1 MIIIQKDKKERKE
14 KRKYKKHW
22 GSKRLLSVK
31 IVRDQGLTTHH
42 LIGITEAVIA
52 TLSTLRDSGHNK
64 VRGQMR
70 GRNLDLKRQIGIKG
84 WKKCL
89 NEQGRFTE
97 CKRVTVNFVGEDQD
111 RRMRLEGGSES
122 SGRLVGGTLGSSPTM
137 HIGLALCRSE
147 RICRMPLL
155 PLLAAHQSSA
165 RPELSSMSGLTPL
178 WFKRIFTTPAHP

>member
-111 RRMRLEGGSES
+111 RQM
-122 SGRLVGGTLGSSPTM
+122 RLVGGTSGSSPTM
-137 HIGLALCRSE
+137 HIGLALCRSD
-147 RICRMPLL
+147 RICRAPLL